1 MKKTAENHI
10 REFLDYIV
18 VERGLSRNTHL
29 AYRRDLKRYARYLE
43 KKNVSM
49 TEAAPEEITGFLLEL
64 LQDGLAVR
72 SYARALITIRGF
84 YKFLKRNKV
93 LTESPCASVDMPRLS
108 PGLPDCLSVS
118 EVDSLLQAPG
128 PDTPIGLRDKAMLE
142 TLYATGVRVSELVS
156 LGLDDVN
163 LQKGLLT
170 AFGKGSKQRLVP
182 MGESAMLW
190 LKRYIEEA
198 RPQFLKKRES
208 RDLFLT
214 MRGKAMTRQNFW
226 VIIKKT
232 ALSAG
237 VDVKK
242 IKPHIIRHSFATH
255 LLEGG
260 ADLRLVQ
267 AMLGHADISS
277 TQIYTH
283 ITKQRL
289 KNLHKNRHPR
299 G

>member
-1 MKKTAENHI
+1 MKNTAENYI
-10 REFLDYIV
+10 MEFLDYIV

-29 AYRRDLKRYARYLE
+29 AYGHDLKRYARYLE

-49 TEAAPEEITGFLLEL
+49 TEAAPEDVTGFLLEL

-72 SYARALITIRGF
+72 SYARALIAIRGF
-84 YKFLKRNKV
+84 YKFLKKNKV
-93 LTESPCASVDMPRLS
+93 LTTSPCASVDMPRLS

-163 LQKGLLT
+163 LQGGLLT

-198 RPQFLKKRES
+198 RPRFLKKRGS
-208 RDLFLT
+208 KHLFLT

-226 VIIKKT
+226 VIIKKS
-232 ALSAG
+232 ALRAG